1 MVYIFQLFSF
11 IETKIDFFLY
21 RHFSNIVKW
30 FFRLAHIEK
39 SANRQFAIEVMGQL
53 LVQNERENPS
63 EQGVQGLD
71 HDYGGLIQK
80 PTENGIDQV

>member
-1 MVYIFQLFSF
+1 
-11 IETKIDFFLY
+11 
-21 RHFSNIVKW
+21 
-30 FFRLAHIEK
+30 
-39 SANRQFAIEVMGQL
+39 MGQL

-80 PTENGIDQV
+80 PIENGIDQV

>member
-1 MVYIFQLFSF
+1 
-11 IETKIDFFLY
+11 
-21 RHFSNIVKW
+21 
-30 FFRLAHIEK
+30 
-39 SANRQFAIEVMGQL
+39 MGQL